1 MACQGPDLDG
11 ARDFGKKVADALL
24 EELIKEYKLADPTN
38 PKYKVIS
45 LGNSKNRWKKA
56 RGMFVK
62 SVQELFVENA
72 CNSF

>member
-11 ARDFGKKVADALL
+11 ARDFGKKVAEALL

-45 LGNSKNRWKKA
+45 LGNAKKRWKKA
-56 RGMFVK
+56 KEMFVK
-62 SVQELFVENA
+62 SVQEMFVENA